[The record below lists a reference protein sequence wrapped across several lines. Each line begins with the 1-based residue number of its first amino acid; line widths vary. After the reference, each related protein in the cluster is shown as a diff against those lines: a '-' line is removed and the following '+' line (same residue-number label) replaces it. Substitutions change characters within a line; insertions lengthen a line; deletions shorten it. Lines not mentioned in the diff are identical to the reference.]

1 MTIKRVVLIVIGVF
15 ILTVILLGL
24 FQNEKP
30 ILTHDFKKDIELTVF
45 EDSEYQAYLDA
56 HDMIRPNQS
65 YTLNADSI
73 DASFSHGY
81 QIISDATYGTTQN
94 LIMTD
99 EISSLRFNVSIQ
111 DEGFYHIAITYYPVE
126 GKSSRIERELKIN
139 GELPYRAAGK
149 LSFSRIWVSETEGFV
164 QDRNGNDI
172 IPRQVEAPR
181 WVNQS
186 FVDSEGLIT
195 ETLLFY
201 FENGTNTVDFTS
213 SKEPMLIDK
222 ITIFQEDEV
231 KSYQNYQNDLNQ
243 QSSELTGDEM
253 IVIQGQDMY
262 EKSSPTLY
270 PIADRTSAISY
281 PQSSYA
287 LRANSGGGYN
297 WRIVGDW
304 ISYTF
309 NIEKAGFYQISMRAK
324 QSFIRGAYV
333 TRQMRIDG
341 EIPFQEAGEIPFIY
355 SGNWNI
361 YTLGEEQAFEF
372 YLTPGEHEISFEV
385 VLGDFNESIREV
397 SDVINTLNGVYRDII
412 MITTAQP
419 DLYRDYQLAE
429 RLPDMLTTFS
439 DVKEKLEKIS
449 EDLFK
454 MTGESST
461 HTVILDKVALQ
472 LAAFIKEPETIHKR
486 LSEYQTNISALG
498 TWVLEIKE
506 QPLSI
511 DYIAIHAPENQI
523 EKINANLFESFWFSM
538 NNFIASFVVD
548 YNSLSSS
555 ANDDDLNGTITV
567 WIGSGRDQAN
577 IMRRMIDEEFTSTYN
592 IGVNLQLV
600 SMDVLLPSTLT
611 RSGPDVAIGVGNSTP
626 VNYAMRNAVYDLT
639 NFDDFEDIQTRF
651 QESAFVPYEYL
662 DGYYGLP
669 DTQQFPVMFY
679 RKDILDEL
687 NIEIPQTWE
696 DVIKIIPELQ
706 RVNLDFYLP
715 IDIVENVQGVLAPNV
730 MFVSLLYQNGGELY
744 LNDGKTSGLSERVAL
759 DAFKQWTDF
768 YTNYRFQ
775 IQANFV
781 NRFRSGEMPI
791 GIAYYSMYNTLSV
804 FAPEI
809 SGNWGFTA
817 VPGVRQEDNTI
828 NHVVPTTGTA
838 ILLMNQSKHKDL
850 SWEFMKWW
858 THEDTQVR
866 FGREMEGILGAAA
879 RYPTANINALEKLP
893 WPAQDLAV
901 LKAQWDQTR
910 GIPEV
915 PGGYFTG
922 RHLDNALRKVINT
935 GANPRDTLYEYTAII
950 NSEIQSKRREFDLD

>member
-1 MTIKRVVLIVIGVF
+1 MTIKRLIIIALGVVLSLWII
-15 ILTVILLGL
+15 IGL
-24 FQNEKP
+24 FSKDEA
-30 ILTHDFKKDIELTVF
+30 IMTHDFKKDIELSTF
-45 EDSEYQAYLDA
+45 EDAEYQSYLTSHEDVFS
-56 HDMIRPNQS
+56 NE
-65 YTLNADSI
+65 
-73 DASFSHGY
+73 SFILTGE
-81 QIISDATYGTTQN
+81 T
-94 LIMTD
+94 
-99 EISSLRFNVSIQ
+99 SSVRFNVDVNQS
-111 DEGFYHIAITYYPVE
+111 GYYHIEVSYFPVE

-139 GELPYRAAGK
+139 EVTPYRAAQK
-149 LSFSRIWVSETEGFV
+149 LSFARIWVSQTEGFT

-172 IPRQVEAPR
+172 IPRQIEEPR
-181 WVNQS
+181 WVSQTLK
-186 FVDSEGLIT
+186 DSEGLIK
-195 ETLLFY
+195 EDLRFY
-201 FENGTNTVDFTS
+201 FEDGVNTLDWIAY
-213 SKEPMLIDK
+213 KEPMLIES
-222 ITIFQEDEV
+222 ITIYQKEDLNSYEV
-231 KSYQNYQNDLNQ
+231 YQNEHQNLANNLN
-243 QSSELTGDEM
+243 GDEM
-253 IVIQGQDMY
+253 IIIEGQDMH

-270 PIADRTSAISY
+270 PIADRTSAIST

-309 NIEKAGFYQISMRAK
+309 DVEKAGFYNISMRAK
-324 QSFIRGAYV
+324 QSYIRGAYV
-333 TRQMRIDG
+333 TRKVMIDG
-341 EIPFQEAGEIPFIY
+341 EVPFNEVSEVPFIY
-355 SGNWNI
+355 SGNWNV
-361 YTLGEEQAFEF
+361 YTMGEEEAFEF
-372 YLTPGEHEISFEV
+372 YLTPGTHEISFEV
-385 VLGDFNESIREV
+385 VLGDFNTSIREV
-397 SDVINTLNGVYRDII
+397 TDVITTLNEVYRDII

-419 DLYRDYQLAE
+419 DLYRDYLLNE
-429 RLPDMLTTFS
+429 RLPEMLPTFEET
-439 DVKEKLEKIS
+439 KETLEKIS
-449 EDLFK
+449 EDLFI

-472 LAAFIKEPETIHKR
+472 LEAFIKEPETIHKR
-486 LSEYQTNISALG
+486 LPEYQTNISALG

-506 QPLSI
+506 QPLAI
-511 DYIAIHAPENQI
+511 DYIAIHSPETKI
-523 EKINANLFESFWFSM
+523 EKINANVFESFWFSL

-548 YNSLSSS
+548 YNSLASS
-555 ANDDDLNGTITV
+555 ADDENLEGNITV

-611 RSGPDVAIGVGNSTP
+611 KSGPDVAIGVGNSTP
-626 VNYAMRNAVYDLT
+626 VNYAMRNAVYDLSQ
-639 NFDDFEDIQTRF
+639 FDDFDLVKERF
-651 QESAFVPYEYL
+651 QESAFVPYAYL

-687 NIEIPQTWE
+687 NIDIPETWQ
-696 DVIKIIPELQ
+696 DVIEIIPELQ

-730 MFVSLLYQNGGELY
+730 MFVTLLYQNGGELY
-744 LNDGKTSGLSERVAL
+744 LEDGRISGLSERVAL
-759 DAFKQWTDF
+759 DSFKQWTDF

-791 GIAYYSMYNTLSV
+791 GLAYYSMYNTLSV

-817 VPGVRQEDNTI
+817 VPGVKQEDDSI

-838 ILLMNQSKHKDL
+838 ILLMNQSKQKAL
-850 SWEFMKWW
+850 AWEFMKWW
-858 THEDTQVR
+858 TEEDTQVR

-879 RYPTANINALEKLP
+879 RYPTANVSALEKLP

-950 NSEIQSKRREFDLD
+950 NSEIESKRKEFDLD

>member
-1 MTIKRVVLIVIGVF
+1 VTIKKGILLTLGLIIISLIVASF
-15 ILTVILLGL
+15 
-24 FQNEKP
+24 FQNEEAM
-30 ILTHDFKKDIELTVF
+30 LTHGFKKDLELADF
-45 EDSEYQAYLDA
+45 EDSEYEAYLNQNE
-56 HDMIRPNQS
+56 MIRPEES
-65 YTLNADSI
+65 YRLTSDHMDPSLSYGYEIIAG
-73 DASFSHGY
+73 DAYEKTG
-81 QIISDATYGTTQN
+81 N
-94 LIMTD
+94 LIMAD
-99 EISSLRFNVSIQ
+99 DSSSIHLLFNIIDAGYYNIQ
-111 DEGFYHIAITYYPVE
+111 LHYYPIE
-126 GKSSRIERELKIN
+126 GKSSRIERSLMIN
-139 GELPYRAAGK
+139 GELPYRAAEK
-149 LSFSRIWVSETEGFV
+149 LSFARIWISETSTFV
-164 QDRNGNDI
+164 QDQNGNDI
-172 IPRQVEAPR
+172 IPRQIEAPR
-181 WVNQS
+181 WVETTLT
-186 FVDSEGLIT
+186 DSEGLIT
-195 ETLLFY
+195 ESLLFY
-201 FENGTNTVDFTS
+201 FESGANTIDFTAL
-213 SKEPMLIDK
+213 KEPILIDSFF
-222 ITIFQEDEV
+222 IFQEMDV
-231 KSYQNYQNDLNQ
+231 NPYLSYKQN
-243 QSSELTGDEM
+243 LTNATDTLLGEEM
-253 IVIQGQDMY
+253 ILIQGQDML

-270 PIADRTSAISY
+270 PIADRTSAIST

-287 LRANSGGGYN
+287 LRANTGGGYN

-304 ISYTF
+304 ITYEF
-309 NIEKAGFYQISMRAK
+309 DVENAGFYHISLRAK
-324 QSFIRGAYV
+324 QSYIRGAYV
-333 TRQMRIDG
+333 TRRMRIDDQVPFAEAS
-341 EIPFQEAGEIPFIY
+341 EIPFVY
-355 SGNWNI
+355 SGNWNV
-361 YTLGEEQAFEF
+361 YTVGEEDAYEF
-372 YLTPGEHEISFEV
+372 YLTPGRHEISFEV
-385 VLGDFNESIREV
+385 VLGDFNESIREI
-397 SDVINTLNGVYRDII
+397 SEVINTLNKVYRDII

-419 DLYRDYQLAE
+419 DLYRDYLLVN
-429 RLPDMLTTFS
+429 RLPDMLPTFA
-439 DVKEKLEKIS
+439 ETQETLEKIS
-449 EDLFK
+449 DNLFQ

-472 LAAFIKEPETIHKR
+472 LAAFIKEPETIHRR
-486 LSEYQTNISALG
+486 LSEYQNNISALG
-498 TWVLEIKE
+498 SWVLEIKE
-506 QPLSI
+506 QPLAI
-511 DYIAIHAPENQI
+511 DYIAIHAPEKDIDN
-523 EKINANLFESFWFSM
+523 INASLWQNVWFSI
-538 NNFIASFVVD
+538 NNFIASFIVD
-548 YNSLSSS
+548 YNSLSSTS
-555 ANDDDLNGTITV
+555 TNENLEGSITV

-611 RSGPDVAIGVGNSTP
+611 KNGPDVAIGVGNSTP
-626 VNYAMRNAVYDLT
+626 VNYAMRNAVYDISQ
-639 NFDDFEDIQTRF
+639 FEDFPLIQQRF

-687 NIEIPQTWE
+687 GIDIPETWE
-696 DVIKIIPELQ
+696 EVIEIIPELQ

-744 LNDGKTSGLSERVAL
+744 QNDGRESGLSERVAL

-817 VPGVRQEDNTI
+817 VPGVLQEDNTI

-838 ILLMNQSKHKDL
+838 ILLMNQSNHKEL
-850 SWEFMKWW
+850 AWEFMKWW

-893 WPAQDLAV
+893 WPTQDLLV
-901 LKAQWDQTR
+901 LKQQWAQTR

-935 GANPRDTLYEYTAII
+935 GANPRDTLYEYVAII
-950 NSEIQSKRREFDLD
+950 NSEIESKRREFDLD

>member
-1 MTIKRVVLIVIGVF
+1 MTIKRLIIIALGVVLSLWII
-15 ILTVILLGL
+15 IGL
-24 FQNEKP
+24 FSKDEA
-30 ILTHDFKKDIELTVF
+30 IMTHDFKKDIELSTF
-45 EDSEYQAYLDA
+45 EDAEYQSYLTSHEDVFS
-56 HDMIRPNQS
+56 NES
-65 YTLNADSI
+65 YILTGDHI
-73 DASFSHGY
+73 DPVFSHDYEIVSGD
-81 QIISDATYGTTQN
+81 SYGKSSN
-94 LIMTD
+94 LILTG
-99 EISSLRFNVSIQ
+99 ETSSVRFNVDVNQS
-111 DEGFYHIAITYYPVE
+111 GYYHIEVSYFPVE

-139 GELPYRAAGK
+139 EVTPYRAAQK
-149 LSFSRIWVSETEGFV
+149 LSFARIWVSQTEGFT

-172 IPRQVEAPR
+172 IPRQIEEPR
-181 WVNQS
+181 WVSQTLK
-186 FVDSEGLIT
+186 DSEGLIK
-195 ETLLFY
+195 EDLRFY
-201 FENGTNTVDFTS
+201 FEDGVNTLDWIAY
-213 SKEPMLIDK
+213 KEPMLIES
-222 ITIFQEDEV
+222 ITIYQKEDLNSYEV
-231 KSYQNYQNDLNQ
+231 YQNEHQNLANNLN
-243 QSSELTGDEM
+243 GDEM
-253 IVIQGQDMY
+253 IIIEGQDMH

-270 PIADRTSAISY
+270 PIADRTSAIST

-309 NIEKAGFYQISMRAK
+309 DVEKAGFYNISMRAK
-324 QSFIRGAYV
+324 QSYIRGAYV
-333 TRQMRIDG
+333 TRKVMIDG
-341 EIPFQEAGEIPFIY
+341 EVPFNEVSEVPFIY
-355 SGNWNI
+355 SGNWNV
-361 YTLGEEQAFEF
+361 YTMGEEEAFEF
-372 YLTPGEHEISFEV
+372 YLTPGTHEISFEV
-385 VLGDFNESIREV
+385 VLGDFNTSIREV
-397 SDVINTLNGVYRDII
+397 TDVITTLNEVYRDII

-419 DLYRDYQLAE
+419 DLYRDYLLNE
-429 RLPDMLTTFS
+429 RLPEMLPTFEET
-439 DVKEKLEKIS
+439 KETLEKIS
-449 EDLFK
+449 EDLFI

-472 LAAFIKEPETIHKR
+472 LEAFIKEPETIHKR
-486 LSEYQTNISALG
+486 LAEYQTNISALG

-506 QPLSI
+506 QPLAI
-511 DYIAIHAPENQI
+511 DYIAIHSPETKI
-523 EKINANLFESFWFSM
+523 EKINANVFESFWFSL

-548 YNSLSSS
+548 YNSLASS
-555 ANDDDLNGTITV
+555 ADDENLEGNITV

-611 RSGPDVAIGVGNSTP
+611 KSGPDVAIGVGNSTP
-626 VNYAMRNAVYDLT
+626 VNYAMRNAVYDLSQ
-639 NFDDFEDIQTRF
+639 FDDFDLVKERF
-651 QESAFVPYEYL
+651 QESAFVPYAYL

-687 NIEIPQTWE
+687 NIDIPETWQ
-696 DVIKIIPELQ
+696 DVIEIIPELQ

-730 MFVSLLYQNGGELY
+730 MFVTLLYQNGGELY
-744 LNDGKTSGLSERVAL
+744 LEDGRISGLSERVAL
-759 DAFKQWTDF
+759 DSFKQWTDF

-817 VPGVRQEDNTI
+817 VPGVKQEDDSI

-838 ILLMNQSKHKDL
+838 ILLMNQSKQKAL
-850 SWEFMKWW
+850 AWEFMKWW
-858 THEDTQVR
+858 TEEDTQVR

-879 RYPTANINALEKLP
+879 RYPTANVSALEKLP

-910 GIPEV
+910 GMAEV

-950 NSEIQSKRREFDLD
+950 NSEIESKRKEFDLD